1 MPSTEERINIHMKSF
16 DDFWRS
22 IPEDEFVEIADRVN
36 DEVAK
41 MRSETSNPDNLLG
54 NQTAVMITRFTYEIL
69 SRYHNWIS
77 EQL

>member
-1 MPSTEERINIHMKSF
+1 MKSF

-41 MRSETSNPDNLLG
+41 MHSETSNPDNLLG
-54 NQTAVMITRFTYEIL
+54 NQTAIMITRFTYEIL
-69 SRYHNWIS
+69 SRYHNLIS